1 MSLMS
6 RLKPVLN
13 RAANDLQE
21 RFYRHRERHRL
32 RLQQKQDATVEDQA
46 QSFRVW
52 MWSSA
57 FALSLIVIFTVVS
70 NSANSANSK
79 TKVIPDTGKPAV
91 SFLESLPEGFV
102 VAPIEPVN
110 SESLDSLLDEH
121 GYADLYRSRADGE
134 KDKRIA
140 RGLPLI
146 RAPRNPRQFAVIVPE
161 HLSEHRTELLSELS
175 RPVVVILRK
184 GPPKTSEKRASKK
197 IRPRKVVRSKVEIVA
212 EEGFEWADVE
222 KGNDL

>member
-1 MSLMS
+1 MSLMF
-6 RLKPVLN
+6 RLKQVLN
-13 RAANDLQE
+13 RVADELRE
-21 RFYRHRERHRL
+21 RFHRHRESRQVR
-32 RLQQKQDATVEDQA
+32 RRQNQDATIEDQA
-46 QSFRVW
+46 QSFRIW

-70 NSANSANSK
+70 NSASSG
-79 TKVIPDTGKPAV
+79 TKEIRDTGHPTP
-91 SFLESLPEGFV
+91 SFLETLPEGFV

-110 SESLDSLLDEH
+110 SESLDSLLDDH

-134 KDKRIA
+134 KEKRIA

-161 HLSEHRTELLSELS
+161 QRTELLSELS

-184 GPPKTSEKRASKK
+184 GPSKVSEKRTSKK
-197 IRPRKVVRSKVEIVA
+197 ITYRRAARSKVEIVA
-212 EEGFEWADVE
+212 EDGFEWTDME
-222 KGNDL
+222 KGNEP